1 MGLIRHLHP
10 DAYCRTLDYGEYCA
24 FVPRDEPYCQIE
36 MAYNHVQ
43 GALVAPSEV
52 MPLLVDRQRRLK
64 PFDIETYHDCRL
76 VVSDICDA
84 LMELGSQRIEYIDVG
99 SFIGD
104 TVIRAALLKRARI
117 FQWM

>member
-1 MGLIRHLHP
+1 
-10 DAYCRTLDYGEYCA
+10 
-24 FVPRDEPYCQIE
+24 
-36 MAYNHVQ
+36 
-43 GALVAPSEV
+43 